1 MDQLMAMRVFIR
13 VVEAGSFSKA
23 ANEFAITQPTV
34 TKMVASTEARLK
46 VRLLNRN
53 TRGVSTTEAGTFYFE
68 KCKTIVRE
76 VDEAE
81 NIAWLGQTE
90 VKGMLR
96 IGTSVAFGRR
106 VVVPLALEF
115 MAKHPHMQVDLLFDD
130 RYSDLVAQGIDVAIR
145 MGKLADSGYGAKLL
159 GSNPWVIAT
168 SARYLQQHGAPLLP
182 TDLGRLNA
190 LVYSSVQGNDVWRM
204 QSRSGE
210 LFNVAVAGN
219 WRSNNL
225 SAVLAAAQANMGV
238 AALPWYIA
246 ANAIASGQ
254 LVEVLHDYALP
265 KQEIH
270 AVFPSPKLISSKVQV
285 FISFLQGRFA
295 GRWWERIPTG
305 R

>member
-1 MDQLMAMRVFIR
+1 MDRLMAMRVFIR

-23 ANEFAITQPTV
+23 AHEFAITQPTV
-34 TKMVASTEARLK
+34 TKMVASTEERLK

-53 TRGVSTTEAGTFYFE
+53 TRGVSATEAGAFYFE
-68 KCKTIVRE
+68 KCKYIVRE

-90 VKGMLR
+90 VHGVLR

-115 MAKHPHMQVDLLFDD
+115 MEKHPQVQVDLVFDD

-145 MGKLADSGYGAKLL
+145 MGRLADSGMGARLL
-159 GSNPWVIAT
+159 GSNPWVMAV
-168 SARYLQQHGAPLLP
+168 SARYLKRYGAPLIP
-182 TDLGRLNA
+182 EDVGRLNA

-204 QSRSGE
+204 QSPTGKTII
-210 LFNVAVAGN
+210 VPVTGN

-225 SAVLAAAQANMGV
+225 SAILAATQAGMGI
-238 AALPWYIA
+238 AALPWYVA

-254 LVEVLHDYALP
+254 LVEVLHEYKLP
-265 KQEIH
+265 EQAIH
-270 AVFPSPKLISSKVQV
+270 AVFPSPKLIPSKVQV
-285 FISFLQGRFA
+285 FVSFLKGRFA
-295 GRWWERIPTG
+295 GRWWERVSNT
-305 R
+305 